1 MRTREATYADYGF
14 KKGEEK
20 QAETVL
26 SGSGTAGQASAVTMC
41 A

>member
-1 MRTREATYADYGF
+1 MRTREATYTDYGF
-14 KKGEEK
+14 KKGRGK
-20 QAETVL
+20 TAEAVL

>member
-1 MRTREATYADYGF
+1 MRTREATYTDYGF

-20 QAETVL
+20 QL
-26 SGSGTAGQASAVTMC
+26 KQSGSGTAGQASAVTMC